1 MDDILDH
8 NQNYD
13 PKLEDYEA
21 TQYRQKYPAQSV
33 SVINGAAPSVI
44 VINHDT
50 NVFLDPANSWLNFR
64 VQALGLTGTNMAA
77 NSTAAGFTL
86 AQQGASACIDR
97 LVVKQG
103 SSIIYD
109 MNEYATIAAVLRAS
123 NTGFMNNESISCTSG
138 TAASFIDTLGVNNSQ
153 VVNGSNPV
161 QSFSL
166 QLLGL
171 LGGSASKC
179 IPLALLSSPL
189 QVYIYW
195 KQSVT
200 DVFFCKSGNAAGTI
214 TGGNLYID
222 KVEYDAS
229 NIRVSD
235 NSYRS
240 ILEASGNSGGNNIMS
255 WSGIDY
261 SASQNTVSVAEQNA
275 VSLTPNVQLMA
286 NNRFASLLANI
297 VTCKQTNNGNVDPS
311 NLIYPF
317 QSLQYI
323 IDGQRYPPTKLKTTA
338 EICSSMLTVT
348 HQQAPTVNNNLFTS
362 SLYSLGFT
370 QPSATAINY
379 PRMTVAGYAYNAFD
393 TNEDGA
399 GIDTSNSVCQFE
411 GDLKNAVGSATLAA
425 TAIHISK
432 YNCLWSISPSGVM
445 YRSF

>member
-33 SVINGAAPSVI
+33 SVTNGKAPSVI

-50 NVFLDPANSWLNFR
+50 NVFLNPANSWLNFR
-64 VQALGLTGTNMAA
+64 VQCTSLTGTNMAS
-77 NSTAAGFTL
+77 NSNAAGFTL

-103 SSIIYD
+103 SSVIYD

-138 TAASFIDTLGVNNSQ
+138 TCSSFIDTLGVNAVQ
-153 VVNGSNPV
+153 VVNGSNIA

-189 QVYIYW
+189 QVFIYW

-200 DVFFCKSGNAAGTI
+200 DVFFCKNGSGNGTI
-214 TGGNLYID
+214 TGGNLVID

-229 NIRVSD
+229 NVRVSD

-240 ILEASGNSGGNNIMS
+240 ILEASGNSGGSGIMS
-255 WSGIDY
+255 WSGVDY
-261 SASQNTVSVAEQNA
+261 SASSNTVSVAEQNA
-275 VSLTPNVQLMA
+275 TSLTPTIQLMA

-311 NLIYPF
+311 NLNYPF

-323 IDGQRYPPTKLKTTA
+323 IDGQRYPPTKLDTLA

-348 HQQAPTVNNNLFTS
+348 HQQAPTINNNLFTS
-362 SLYSLGFT
+362 GLYSLGFV
-370 QPSATAINY
+370 QPAATAINFA
-379 PRMTVAGYAYNAFD
+379 RMTVTGYAYNAFD

-411 GDLKNAVGSATLAA
+411 GDLKNAIGSASLAA
-425 TAIHISK
+425 TAVHISK
-432 YNCLWSISPSGVM
+432 YNCLWSVSPSGVM

>member
-1 MDDILDH
+1 MSDILDH

-33 SVINGAAPSVI
+33 SVTNGAAPSVI

-50 NVFLDPANSWLNFR
+50 NVFLDPANSFLNFR
-64 VQALGLTGTNMAA
+64 VQATGLTGTNMAA
-77 NSTAAGFTL
+77 GSDVGGFTL

-103 SSIIYD
+103 SSVIYD

-138 TAASFIDTLGVNNSQ
+138 TCASFIDTVGVNASQ
-153 VVNGSNPV
+153 VVNGSNPA
-161 QSFSL
+161 QFFSL

-195 KQSVT
+195 KQDVR
-200 DVFFCKSGNAAGTI
+200 DVFFCKSGSAAGTI
-214 TGGNLYID
+214 TGGNLVID

-229 NIRVSD
+229 NVRVSD

-240 ILEASGNSGGNNIMS
+240 ILEASGNSGGSSVMS
-255 WSGIDY
+255 WSGVDY
-261 SASQNTVSVAEQNA
+261 SASQNTISVAEQNA
-275 VSLTPNVQLMA
+275 VSLTPSVQLMA

-297 VTCKQTNNGNVDPS
+297 VTAKLSHNGNVDPS
-311 NLIYPF
+311 NLIYPY

-323 IDGQRYPPTKLKTTA
+323 IDGQRYPPTKLKTNA

-348 HQQAPTVNNNLFTS
+348 HQQAPTINNNLFSS
-362 SLYSLGFT
+362 SLYKIGYI
-370 QPSATAINY
+370 QPDATNANE
-379 PRMTVAGYAYNAFD
+379 PRMTVGGFAYNAFD

-411 GDLKNAVGSATLAA
+411 GDLKAGAITATLAA

-432 YNCLWSISPSGVM
+432 YNCLWSVSPSGVM

>member
-21 TQYRQKYPAQSV
+21 TQYRQKYPAQSA
-33 SVINGAAPSVI
+33 SVTNGAAPSVI

-50 NVFLDPANSWLNFR
+50 NVFLDPANSFLNFR
-64 VQALGLTGTNMAA
+64 LQATSLTGTNMSA
-77 NSTAAGFTL
+77 NSNAAGFAL

-97 LVVKQG
+97 LVLKQG
-103 SSIIYD
+103 SSVIYD
-109 MNEYATIAAVLRAS
+109 MTEYATIAAVLRAS

-138 TAASFIDTLGVNNSQ
+138 TCASFINTSGVNESQ
-153 VVNGSNPV
+153 VVNGSNPQ

-200 DVFFCKSGNAAGTI
+200 DVFFCKAGSAAGTI
-214 TGGNLYID
+214 TGGNLVID

-240 ILEASGNSGGNNIMS
+240 ILEASGNSGGSGVMS

-261 SASQNTVSVAEQNA
+261 SASLNTVSVAEQNA
-275 VSLTPNVQLMA
+275 SSLTPTVQLMA

-348 HQQAPTVNNNLFTS
+348 HQQAPTVTNNLLNS
-362 SLYSLGFT
+362 ELYSIGFV
-370 QPSATAINY
+370 QPTAGNINFA
-379 PRMTVAGYAYNAFD
+379 RMTVGGYAYNAFD

-411 GDLKNAVGSATLAA
+411 GDLKNAAGSASLAA
-425 TAIHISK
+425 IAVHISK
-432 YNCLWSISPSGVM
+432 YNCLWSVSPSGVM